1 MKPAPL
7 TATIKGAATRE
18 GYSGVRLA
26 KRIGLPYQTLVY
38 RYKHPAT
45 WRFCEFG
52 AILRNINFTD
62 DEIKIIQKE
71 VTKL

>member
-7 TATIKGAATRE
+7 TATIKGAATRN

-26 KRIGLPYQTLVY
+26 KRIGLPYQTLIY

-45 WRFCEFG
+45 WRFCEWA
-52 AILRNINFTD
+52 AILRNIEFTE
-62 DEIKIIQKE
+62 DELKIIGKE
-71 VTKL
+71 VKGL